1 MNNSTLKKLLT
12 EYENK
17 RINAIQMA
25 DIRKKELYLQYPD
38 LQKIDDELNF
48 LAISTAKSLI
58 NKNDP
63 TLLEKFQEKINVL
76 KNKKKQV
83 LNSLGINESYFLP
96 KFECNICKDTGY
108 IVEGSNSIM
117 CNCLKQKIF
126 DLEYN
131 KSNIYNIKNQN
142 FQNFNELFYSDKINE
157 SKYHSDVSPR
167 ENIKLI
173 KDICFSFINNFEK
186 AEEKNLLFTGNTGLG
201 KTFLSSCI
209 ANELI
214 KQRKTVLYQTAPV
227 MLDTII
233 DYRFGKSNNS
243 NILESILNV
252 DLLIID
258 DLGTEYVNNMKF
270 TELFNIINT
279 RLLNQKNI
287 TKTIISTNLSLQNLY
302 NTYDERIV
310 SRIIGDYNI
319 CYFFGEDIRFK
330 KICD

>member
-1 MNNSTLKKLLT
+1 MLKEYDDYINNIVGKTYQIIVKNNRININLLKKEDRLIIIKVI
-12 EYENK
+12 EKY
-17 RINAIQMA
+17 
-25 DIRKKELYLQYPD
+25 LYNTY
-38 LQKIDDELNF
+38 K
-48 LAISTAKSLI
+48 
-58 NKNDP
+58 
-63 TLLEKFQEKINVL
+63 
-76 KNKKKQV
+76 
-83 LNSLGINESYFLP
+83 
-96 KFECNICKDTGY
+96 
-108 IVEGSNSIM
+108 
-117 CNCLKQKIF
+117 
-126 DLEYN
+126 
-131 KSNIYNIKNQN
+131 
-142 FQNFNELFYSDKINE
+142 
-157 SKYHSDVSPR
+157 

-258 DLGTEYVNNMKF
+258 DLGTECVNNMKF

>member
-142 FQNFNELFYSDKINE
+142 FQNFNELFYSDTIDE

-258 DLGTEYVNNMKF
+258 DLGTECVNNMKF